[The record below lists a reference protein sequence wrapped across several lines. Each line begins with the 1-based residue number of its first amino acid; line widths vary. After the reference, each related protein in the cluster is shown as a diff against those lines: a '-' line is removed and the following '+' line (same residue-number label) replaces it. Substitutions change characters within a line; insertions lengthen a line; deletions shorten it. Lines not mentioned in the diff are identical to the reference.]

1 MTTKLVNNKLQKD
14 IFLEV
19 KTSLSHSIG
28 EYFGKFLKEDGKS
41 LNILTCSVFDA
52 IHIKEEISW
61 FFPKLKVNLLPDWET
76 LPYDQISPHPDL
88 ISERLLTLYQMTKKE
103 FDINLIPITTAL
115 HLVPPKDY
123 IEKYSFQFKKDQN
136 VNIESFKEKLINN
149 GYLNVEKV
157 IHPGE
162 YAIRGSLIDLFPMG
176 SMVPYR
182 IDFFDTQIDSIRT
195 FDPDTQRS
203 LYPTKEIKLLPA
215 RECPIDELGI
225 KLFRQNYREN
235 FEGDPSKSEIY
246 KSISKG
252 TPFAGMEWYLPLFF
266 ESTNT
271 IFDYLD
277 SNDPIFITDSLA
289 SASQN
294 YWLEAEKR
302 FGLYAYDIE
311 RPILEP
317 HNFLL
322 PSDIFFK
329 NIDKFQKLKIKK
341 RPPTSFSS
349 DISIDSSNE
358 NPLKNLQSFIL
369 GKKNK
374 ILICA
379 EGLGRRETL
388 ADLLRQSK
396 IKFSVVESWQKF
408 TDSNNKINIITS
420 PLHNGF
426 ISKDVCVITENE
438 IFPNFVKQPI
448 RKNRDKNFNS
458 DVIVKD
464 LTELN
469 IGDPVVHEQYG
480 VGRYQG
486 LTNLDFDEQQTEFL
500 LLYYQNNTKL
510 YVPVSQLH
518 LISRYSGGPAESAPI
533 NSLGNN
539 SWDKAKRKAL
549 IQIHDTAAELLSL
562 YAKRSLQ
569 KGTSQTITLNDYES
583 FIEGFPFEETPDQ
596 LEAIENVIKDLEA
609 SKPMDRLVCGDVGFG
624 KTEVALRAAFI
635 SVMNSKQVVV
645 LVPTTLLAEQHFNTF
660 LDRFAKWPI
669 KVEEISRF
677 KTKKQ
682 QNESLK
688 KLKEGKVD
696 IIIGTHRL
704 LQADVEFKD
713 LGLVIIDE
721 EHRFGV
727 RQKENLKAFR
737 ANVDI
742 LTLTATPIPRTL
754 SMAMEGLREFSII
767 ATPPQKRLSIKTFVN
782 EFSMGIIREA
792 VLREFNRGGQVYFLH
807 NEVNT
812 IQSMYERLTKL
823 IPEAKIAIA
832 HGQLPEKEL
841 ERVMQDF
848 NQQRINILL
857 CTTIIENGI
866 DIPTA
871 NTIIIN
877 RADKFG
883 LGQLHQL
890 RGRVGRSHH
899 QAYAYLLLDQDKK
912 ISSQAKKRLEAIQ
925 LLEDLGAGY
934 YLAIHDLEI
943 RGAGELLGDNQSGQ
957 IHEIGFNL
965 YVDMLNETVK
975 QIKLGKKL
983 DIDMPLTKHKEINL
997 HAPTI
1002 LPESYCRNIN
1012 ERLIVYKRLSDC
1024 KNNKSLNEL
1033 KEELIDRFGVLPDQT
1048 KNLIITHQLR
1058 VDIDKYDVIK
1068 IDASASSIEIT
1079 FQRDANIDAVKLID
1093 FIQSNKE
1100 LKMNGPDKIKAMV
1113 AIDDLNERS
1122 VYIKKILSAV
1132 V

>member
-1 MTTKLVNNKLQKD
+1 MTTKIVNNKLQKD
-14 IFLEV
+14 LFLEV
-19 KTSLSHSIG
+19 NSSLSHSIG
-28 EYFGKFLKEDGKS
+28 KYFEEFLKKDQKS
-41 LNILTCSVFDA
+41 LNIITCSVFDA
-52 IHIKEEISW
+52 IRIKEEIAW
-61 FFPKLKVNLLPDWET
+61 FFPSVKVNLLPDWET

-115 HLVPPKDY
+115 HLVPPREY
-123 IEKYSFQFKKDQN
+123 IEKYSFQYKKNEN
-136 VNIESFKEKLINN
+136 VDLNSFKERLINN

-162 YAIRGSLIDLFPMG
+162 YATRGGLIDLFPMG
-176 SMVPYR
+176 STVPYR

-203 LYPTKEIKLLPA
+203 LYPTNEIKLLPA

-225 KLFRQNYREN
+225 KLFRENYREM
-235 FEGDPSKSEIY
+235 FEGDPSKSKIY
-246 KSISKG
+246 KSITKG
-252 TPFAGMEWYLPLFF
+252 IPFAGMEWYLPLFF
-266 ESTNT
+266 NAPDT
-271 IFDYLD
+271 IFNYLD
-277 SNDPIFITDSLA
+277 INDPVFVAESLA
-289 SASQN
+289 SAAQN
-294 YWLEAEKR
+294 YWSEAEKR
-302 FGLYAYDIE
+302 FKLYAYDVE
-311 RPILEP
+311 RPILQP
-317 HNFLL
+317 NNFLI

-329 NIDKFQKLKIKK
+329 NVGKFQKLKVKSQAAEDIF
-341 RPPTSFSS
+341 P
-349 DISIDSSNE
+349 DISVDKSNKY
-358 NPLKNLQSFIL
+358 PLRNLQSFIL
-369 GKKNK
+369 NKKNK

-388 ADLLRQSK
+388 GELLIQSK
-396 IKFSVVESWQKF
+396 IKFSIVENWEKF
-408 TDSNNKINIITS
+408 IASSDKVNLIAS
-420 PLHNGF
+420 PLHSGF
-426 ISKDVCVITENE
+426 ISKDICVITENE
-438 IFPNFVKQPI
+438 IFPNFIKQPT
-448 RKNRDKNFNS
+448 RKNKDKNFNS
-458 DVIVKD
+458 DIIVKD

-486 LTNLDFDEQQTEFL
+486 LTHLDFDEDQTEFL
-500 LLYYQNNTKL
+500 LLYYKGDTKL

-518 LISRYSGGPAESAPI
+518 LISRYSGGPMESAPL
-533 NSLGNN
+533 NSLGNS
-539 SWDKAKRKAL
+539 SWDKAKKKAL
-549 IQIHDTAAELLSL
+549 LQIHDTAAELLSL

-569 KGTSQTITLNDYES
+569 KGTCQTVALADYES
-583 FIEGFPFEETPDQ
+583 FVEEFPFEETPDQ
-596 LEAIENVIKDLEA
+596 LDAIEKVIKDLEA
-609 SKPMDRLVCGDVGFG
+609 PRPMDRLVCGDVGFG

-635 SVMNSKQVVV
+635 SVMNSKQVVI

-660 LDRFAKWPI
+660 IDRFAKWPI
-669 KVEEISRF
+669 KIEEISRF
-677 KTKKQ
+677 KTRKQ
-682 QNESLK
+682 QNESLIN
-688 KLKEGKVD
+688 LKEGKVD

-704 LQADVEFKD
+704 LQNDVNFKD

-727 RQKENLKAFR
+727 RQKENLKSFR
-737 ANVDI
+737 ANIDV

-767 ATPPQKRLSIKTFVN
+767 ATPPQKRLSIKTFVH
-782 EFSMGIIREA
+782 EFSTGIIREA

-812 IQSMYERLTKL
+812 IQSMYERLSKL
-823 IPEAKIAIA
+823 IPEAKIGVA
-832 HGQLPEKEL
+832 HGQLREREL
-841 ERVMQDF
+841 EHVMQDF

-871 NTIIIN
+871 NTIIMN

-912 ISSQAKKRLEAIQ
+912 ISSQAKKRLDAIQ

-943 RGAGELLGDNQSGQ
+943 RGAGDLLGDNQSGQ

-965 YVDMLNETVK
+965 YIDMLNQTVK

-983 DIDMPLTKHKEINL
+983 DINAPLIKHKEINF

-1024 KNNKSLNEL
+1024 KTNESLIEL
-1033 KEELIDRFGVLPDQT
+1033 KEELIDRFGVMPDQT
-1048 KNLIITHQLR
+1048 KNLIISHQLR
-1058 VDIDKYDVIK
+1058 VDIDQYDVIK
-1068 IDASASSIEIT
+1068 IDASASSVEIT
-1079 FQRDANIDAVKLID
+1079 FQKDATIDPVKLID
-1093 FIQSNKE
+1093 LIQSNKS
-1100 LKMNGPDKIKAMV
+1100 LKMNGPDKIKAIV
-1113 AIDDLNERS
+1113 SIDDLNERS
-1122 VYIKKILSAV
+1122 AYIKKLLSDV
-1132 V
+1132 S